1 MCLWIPISTIR
12 LELAIRPALANSN
25 RLEHLERR
33 IAAERFRAH
42 LLRDAPL
49 LLFTAV
55 VSRREGSC

>member
-1 MCLWIPISTIR
+1 MCLWIQASSSS
-12 LELAIRPALANSN
+12 LDLAVRPALANN
-25 RLEHLERR
+25 NQLDHLERR

-42 LLRDAPL
+42 LIRDAPL